1 MAIEAI
7 KEVETLSELAKR
19 FDVHPQMISN
29 WKREFLSRGAEIF
42 STKAPDEEAA
52 RREKAL
58 YERIGRLEVEV
69 DFCRRASERLG
80 ILKSSK
86 K

>member
-1 MAIEAI
+1 
-7 KEVETLSELAKR
+7 
-19 FDVHPQMISN
+19 MISN
-29 WKREFLSRGAEIF
+29 WKREFLSRGAELF
-42 STKAPDEEAA
+42 STKAPDEESAK
-52 RREKAL
+52 REKAL